1 MYSNTN
7 AIIRSDINTFVIEAA
22 GIESL
27 LIAPRIFGVYSSPTR
42 AGIYPRIRTALGNLL
57 KSKDGE
63 ADFTLRGP
71 DGSYNET
78 SRAHEQDTFECF
90 DRGLEERIDDA
101 YARDY
106 SRFFDA
112 EVITAQMV
120 LRQMR
125 LAMEV
130 RCAGVLYNP
139 SNFTTTD
146 TTVAYSEANL
156 ATVDFAR
163 DVNEALDR
171 LTGKGISPNT
181 MVLNLGLWNRL
192 RRSAKLQTYIF
203 GNLPSGQQ
211 RLVNPGDI
219 ASVFGI
225 TNVFIAAAKHDIASK
240 NKTPVLEHIWN
251 DDYVWIGATGSG
263 DFAAGGAVRQ
273 IIWTGDAPDLFVTE
287 TYRNET
293 RRGDMVRVR
302 QHASEKVIDQ
312 TAGELLATQI

>member
-22 GIESL
+22 GVENL
-27 LIAPRIFGVYSSPTR
+27 LVAPRIFGAYSSPTR

-78 SRAHEQDTFECF
+78 SRAHETDTFETV

-101 YARDY
+101 YARDF

-112 EVITAQMV
+112 EVITATMV

-130 RCAGVLYNP
+130 RCASTLYDP
-139 SNFTTTD
+139 SQFNTVNS
-146 TTVAYSEANL
+146 TVAYSEANL
-156 ATVDFAR
+156 STIDFAL
-163 DVNEALDR
+163 DVNEAIDR
-171 LTGKGISPNT
+171 LTGKGITPNT
-181 MVLNLGLWNRL
+181 MVMNMGLWNRL
-192 RRSAKLQTYIF
+192 RRSPKLQTYLF

-211 RLVNPGDI
+211 RLVNPTDI
-219 ASVFGI
+219 GSVFGI
-225 TNVFIAAAKHDIASK
+225 PNVIVAAAKHDISSK
-240 NKTPVLEHIWN
+240 SKTPNLQHIWS
-251 DDYVWIGATGSG
+251 DDYIWIGQTGAG
-263 DFAAGGAVRQ
+263 DFGSGGAVRQ
-273 IIWTGDAPDLFVTE
+273 IVWTGDAADLFVTE
-287 TYRNET
+287 TYRNEA

-302 QHASEKVIDQ
+302 QHSAEKVIDQ
-312 TAGELLATQI
+312 TAAELIATQI